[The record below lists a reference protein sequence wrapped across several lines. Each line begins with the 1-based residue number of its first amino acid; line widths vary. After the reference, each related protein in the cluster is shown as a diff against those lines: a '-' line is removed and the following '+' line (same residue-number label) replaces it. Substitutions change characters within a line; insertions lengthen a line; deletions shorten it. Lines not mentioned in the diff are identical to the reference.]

1 MFSSSTKTGKSPAD
15 SSSEMLQVVL
25 PNDTNPLGNA
35 LGGTVMHWIDL
46 VAAITAYRHSRRP
59 VVTVSMDRLDF
70 RAPIRLGQ
78 IVHLKSQL
86 HYVGRTSMEVG
97 VDVFAE
103 DPATG
108 DQQQTSSALV
118 TYVALNDA
126 GQPTSVPP
134 LVLTTDDE
142 RARFNAARRRRQERG
157 LSVAK
162 P

>member
-1 MFSSSTKTGKSPAD
+1 VTSAPGKRVSD
-15 SSSEMLQVVL
+15 SASETLQVVL

-59 VVTVSMDRLDF
+59 VVTVSMERLDF
-70 RAPIRLGQ
+70 RAPIRLG
-78 IVHLKSQL
+78 HLVALKARL

-97 VDVFAE
+97 VDVYAE
-103 DPATG
+103 DPKTG
-108 DQQQTSSALV
+108 QQVQTSSALV

-126 GQPTSVPP
+126 GRPAPVPP
-134 LVLTTDDE
+134 LIVTTDEE
-142 RARFNAARRRRQERG
+142 RARFDAARQRRKERG
-157 LSVAK
+157 LSAAS

>member
-1 MFSSSTKTGKSPAD
+1 MEAKRVAD
-15 SSSEMLQVVL
+15 SASDMLQVVL

-70 RAPIRLGQ
+70 RAPIRLG
-78 IVHLKSQL
+78 HLVTLKARL

-103 DPATG
+103 DPQTG

-118 TYVALNDA
+118 TYVALNDD
-126 GQPTSVPP
+126 GHPTAVPP
-134 LVLTTDDE
+134 LKLTTDEE
-142 RARFNAARRRRQERG
+142 RARFEAARGRRLERG
-157 LSVAK
+157 LSA
-162 P
+162 PST

>member
-1 MFSSSTKTGKSPAD
+1 MAIQGKRVAD
-15 SSSEMLQVVL
+15 SAADMLQVVL

-70 RAPIRLGQ
+70 REPIRLGH
-78 IVHLKSQL
+78 IVSLKARL

-103 DPATG
+103 DPRTG
-108 DQQQTSSALV
+108 QQRQTSSALV
-118 TYVALNDA
+118 TYVALNDSGKPMPA
-126 GQPTSVPP
+126 PP
-134 LVLTTDDE
+134 LILTTDEE
-142 RARFNAARRRRQERG
+142 RAQFEAARQRRQQRG
-157 LSVAK
+157 LSTVT
-162 P
+162 PEEGG

>member
-1 MFSSSTKTGKSPAD
+1 MNPRSPAE
-15 SSSEMLQVVL
+15 SAAEMLQVVL

-46 VAAITAYRHSRRP
+46 VAAIAAYRHSHRP

-70 RAPIRLGQ
+70 RAPIRLGH
-78 IVHLKSQL
+78 IVHLKAQL

-97 VDVFAE
+97 VEVFAE
-103 DPATG
+103 NPKTG
-108 DQQQTSSALV
+108 DLQQTSSALV

-126 GQPTSVPP
+126 GRSTPVPP
-134 LVLTTDDE
+134 LLLTTDEE
-142 RARFNAARRRRQERG
+142 RARFEAARQRRQQRG
-157 LSVAK
+157 LSTAA

>member
-1 MFSSSTKTGKSPAD
+1 MEARRPAD
-15 SSSEMLQVVL
+15 SAAETLQVVL

-46 VAAITAYRHSRRP
+46 VAAIAAYRHSHRP

-70 RAPIRLGQ
+70 RAPIRLGH
-78 IVHLKSQL
+78 IVHLKAKL
-86 HYVGRTSMEVG
+86 HYTGKTSMEVG

-103 DPATG
+103 DPQTG

-126 GQPTSVPP
+126 GHPTAVPP
-134 LVLTTDDE
+134 LILTTDEE
-142 RARFNAARRRRQERG
+142 RAFFDAARRRRKERG

-162 P
+162 

>member
-1 MFSSSTKTGKSPAD
+1 MEPKRPAD
-15 SSSEMLQVVL
+15 SAAEMLQVVL

-46 VAAITAYRHSRRP
+46 VAAIAAYRHSHRP
-59 VVTVSMDRLDF
+59 VVTVSMERLDF
-70 RAPIRLGQ
+70 RAPIRLGH
-78 IVHLKSQL
+78 IVKLTARL

-103 DPATG
+103 DPRTG

-126 GQPTSVPP
+126 GHPTAVPP
-134 LVLTTDDE
+134 LVLTTDEE
-142 RARFNAARRRRQERG
+142 RTRFDAARRRRKERG
-157 LSVAK
+157 LSAA
-162 P
+162 PS

>member
-1 MFSSSTKTGKSPAD
+1 
-15 SSSEMLQVVL
+15 MLQVVL

-70 RAPIRLGQ
+70 RAPIRLGH
-78 IVHLKSQL
+78 IVLLKARL

-103 DPATG
+103 DPNTG
-108 DQQQTSSALV
+108 EQQQTSSALV
-118 TYVALNDA
+118 TYVALNNA
-126 GQPTSVPP
+126 GRPTQVPP
-134 LVLTTDDE
+134 LILTTDEE
-142 RARFNAARRRRQERG
+142 RAQFEAARRRRQGRG
-157 LSVAK
+157 LSAAT
-162 P
+162 PGA